1 MSCLALNGP
10 SPQGTR
16 LRGHLPDS
24 ENPKLGCRGPGRMLS
39 LVIRRSWSGL
49 IGDEIM
55 PVCGH
60 CSGVEDIGTDQ
71 ARV

>member
-1 MSCLALNGP
+1 
-10 SPQGTR
+10 
-16 LRGHLPDS
+16 
-24 ENPKLGCRGPGRMLS
+24 MLS